1 MAASIDTE
9 PNPRSSYK
17 QYLRH
22 KYNTLFTFQN
32 ITTDVTSKLIKG
44 LNSKTSFGYDGIS
57 TKLLKSLESVLV
69 RPLTLIIIQS
79 LNTGIFLDKFKI
91 TKIIPIHK
99 KDDIHL
105 VNNYRPISLLPS
117 ISKLFEKVVYEQLYA
132 YLVNNNYLCQNQ
144 YGFRKLHSTEHAVL
158 ELVDRI
164 ILDLDR
170 GNTPLAIFLDTSI
183 SKAFDTLNFDILL
196 YKLEYYG
203 IKSVSLQW
211 FKSYLQ
217 NRLQYVQIDYDCKSD
232 INSVNLVVPQGSIL
246 GPLLFI
252 LYINDIQFSSDFF
265 HFTKYADDTNLV
277 NPLTEIG
284 NENFD
289 TINIKLEKVSSL
301 LNANKLSLN
310 IKKTKF
316 MIFHNIRK
324 NIDSLIPVIKK
335 KIY

>member
-9 PNPRSSYK
+9 PDPRSSYK

-22 KYNTLFTFQN
+22 KYNTLKN

-69 RPLTLIIIQS
+69 RPHTLIINQS
-79 LNTGIFLDKFKI
+79 LNTGIFPEKFKI

-99 KDDIHL
+99 KGDIHL

-158 ELVDRI
+158 KLVDRI

-170 GNTPLAIFLDTSI
+170 CNT
-183 SKAFDTLNFDILL
+183 
-196 YKLEYYG
+196 
-203 IKSVSLQW
+203 KSVRY
-211 FKSYLQ
+211 FE
-217 NRLQYVQIDYDCKSD
+217 
-232 INSVNLVVPQGSIL
+232 
-246 GPLLFI
+246 F
-252 LYINDIQFSSDFF
+252 
-265 HFTKYADDTNLV
+265 
-277 NPLTEIG
+277 
-284 NENFD
+284 
-289 TINIKLEKVSSL
+289 
-301 LNANKLSLN
+301 
-310 IKKTKF
+310 
-316 MIFHNIRK
+316 
-324 NIDSLIPVIKK
+324 
-335 KIY
+335 